1 MKRVKYEL
9 FLANDKALQ
18 EKCKAEIKKKFR
30 TELKTLIDIP
40 DKNESTDS
48 YKLVLKIVEN
58 EIWDTAR
65 KIAAIEGVMDVDPD
79 LNETVDRTYQKLFLE
94 EQKEPEQ
101 EQERPDPYWY
111 HHNIRIE
118 AALEYVRKEFEAGR
132 GFFDPEKSVIPVA
145 QFDTGYTNHPEIA
158 LINKKEGYNYIA
170 GPLMRIIKSGWK
182 RDARDRLRN
191 LRPFLW
197 ASHGTSTASTIIGS
211 NASDQSKID
220 GSLKDRVNGLLPNNV
235 NLIPFRISENI
246 ISFDNKMIHAADQVI
261 RNGNIKVI
269 TMSHASLFK
278 KHSWKRAVEDAYNR
292 GIIWIAASGSH
303 AFGRLR
309 SIIVFPAKFKETI
322 ATAASNVNDLPWE
335 RTHYG
340 EEIDISAPGFDIYV
354 PSSRR
359 RWYGILPDKYTY
371 KWSEGTSFATP
382 ITATAAALWIAHHGE
397 KRLNEKYPEPWQRI
411 ESFRKVLKDS
421 ARAHKAEV
429 PINKYGA
436 GLLDILEL
444 LKIDLP
450 NKENLAH
457 ASAKTNQL
465 QMLENAEDKIKHITN
480 KEIIYLTGCAKILDK
495 DKSDETLFEYVY
507 LNASNSARRVLDSIT
522 QQQNLPEATNP
533 KSEAVKVYVKEFL
546 YSWS

>member
-1 MKRVKYEL
+1 MKRVKFEL
-9 FLANDKALQ
+9 FLTNDKALQ
-18 EKCKAEIKKKFR
+18 EKCRAEIRKNFR
-30 TELKTLIDIP
+30 TELKTLVHIA
-40 DKNESTDS
+40 DKDETSDS
-48 YKLVLKIVEN
+48 YKMVLKIPEN
-58 EIWDTAR
+58 EIWDIAR
-65 KIAAIEGVMDVDPD
+65 KLVTFEGVMDVDPD
-79 LNETVDRTYQKLFLE
+79 LNTTVDHIYQKIYLE

-118 AALEYVRKEFEAGR
+118 EAFDFVIKEFEGGR
-132 GFFDPEKSVIPVA
+132 GFFDPENTIIPIA

-158 LINKKEGYNYIA
+158 LINKKAGYNYIA
-170 GPLMRIIKSGWK
+170 GPLMRMLKPNWR
-182 RDARDRLRN
+182 RDAKDRLRN
-191 LRPFLW
+191 FRPFLW
-197 ASHGTSTASTIIGS
+197 ASHGTSTASTIIGTK
-211 NASDQSKID
+211 ASRQSIID
-220 GSLKDRVNGLLPNNV
+220 GPLKDRVDGLLPHNV

-261 RNGNIKVI
+261 RNGKIKII

-278 KHSWKRAVEDAYNR
+278 KNSWKHAVENAYNS
-292 GIIWIAASGSH
+292 GIIWIAAAGSH
-303 AFGRLR
+303 AFGKLR
-309 SIIVFPAKFKETI
+309 SIIVFPAKYKETI
-322 ATAASNVNDLPWE
+322 AAAASNVNDLPWE

-359 RWYGILPDKYTY
+359 RWYGVLPDKYTY

-411 ESFRKVLKDS
+411 ESFRKVLTDS
-421 ARAHKAEV
+421 ARAHKAKV

-444 LKIDLP
+444 LKVDLP
-450 NKENLAH
+450 NKENLVH

-465 QMLENAEDKIKHITN
+465 QILENVEDKIRHITD
-480 KEIIYLTGCAKILDK
+480 KEIIYLTACAKIFDK
-495 DKSDETLFEYVY
+495 DKPDETLFEYVY

-546 YSWS
+546 NSWS

>member
-1 MKRVKYEL
+1 MKRLKFEL
-9 FLANDKALQ
+9 FLTSNKTLQ
-18 EKCKAEIKKKFR
+18 AQCRAEIRKNFR

-40 DKNESTDS
+40 DKNELSDS
-48 YKLVLKIVEN
+48 YELVLKIPEN

-65 KIAAIEGVMDVDPD
+65 KLVNIEGVMDVDPD
-79 LNETVDRTYQKLFLE
+79 LNETVDRTYQKLYLE
-94 EQKEPEQ
+94 EQKELKE
-101 EQERPDPYWY
+101 EHERPEACWY
-111 HHNIRIE
+111 HNNVKIKE
-118 AALEYVRKEFEAGR
+118 ALEYARKEYEAGR
-132 GFFDPEKSVIPVA
+132 GFFDPEKSVIPIA

-170 GPLMRIIKSGWK
+170 GPLKRIMKSGWK

-211 NASDQSKID
+211 IVSDHNKID
-220 GSLKDRVNGLLPNNV
+220 GPLKDRVDGLLPHNI

-278 KHSWKRAVEDAYNR
+278 KHSWKRAVENAYSR

-340 EEIDISAPGFDIYV
+340 EEVDISAPGFDIYV

-359 RWYGILPDKYTY
+359 RWYGILPDKYAY
-371 KWSEGTSFATP
+371 RWSEGTSFSTP
-382 ITATAAALWIAHHGE
+382 ITASAAALWIAHHGE
-397 KRLNEKYPEPWQRI
+397 IRLNERYREPWQRI
-411 ESFRKVLKDS
+411 EAFRYVLKKS
-421 ARAHKAEV
+421 ARTHKSEV
-429 PINKYGA
+429 PAKKYGA
-436 GLLDILEL
+436 GLLDIPEL
-444 LKIDLP
+444 LKADLP
-450 NKENLAH
+450 DKKNLVH
-457 ASAKTNQL
+457 ASERSNQL
-465 QMLENAEDKIKHITN
+465 KMLESTENKIKHITN
-480 KEIIYLTGCAKILDK
+480 KEIIYLTACAKILDK
-495 DKSDETLFEYVY
+495 DKPDETLFEYVY
-507 LNASNSARRVLDSIT
+507 QNASNSAKSLLDSIT
-522 QQQNLPEATNP
+522 ERQNLPEETNP
-533 KSEAVKVYVKEFL
+533 KSEAVKIYVKEFL
-546 YSWS
+546 NSWS